1 MAREEIKQ
9 VGESKSN
16 GTQITLRDI
25 VNIFWANRWWFVI
38 SVLICLLLAVL
49 YLKKTPKTYA
59 RTASVLVKSQKGGGT
74 GMSQT
79 AMFQDMGVFGM
90 MASDVN
96 NEFYVF
102 KSYKLMADVV
112 NRLNLTV
119 NYFAQGRF
127 RKFNIYNITPIKASF
142 VDANPNYGFSV
153 RAKVLSDSTLQL
165 FGYKEAG
172 NKFNCN
178 GAAPV
183 NIKLSDTV
191 DTPVGRVHFVP
202 TDHITEYLGQTID
215 IVKSGFKAT
224 VLNYLAKVTV
234 SIADRQASVLNLSMR
249 DVSENRAE
257 DVLNT
262 LIDAYNAEA
271 QSDKNIVSKSTEQ
284 FINDRLEVINEEL
297 GAVDADIA
305 SFKSSAGL
313 TDVTTETSGY
323 QAEGSEYRRSGLAI
337 ENQLAIARQI
347 QGYINNPANRNQP
360 LPSNLGLDA
369 GIESQISQYNNLL
382 LQRNKLF
389 ASSSEKN
396 PLVQD
401 LDAQLIPLKQTIA
414 SSVNNLVSS
423 LSIQAGNV
431 RSREAMT
438 RGRVAAIPRQQN
450 SLMSKERQ
458 QKIKEELYLYLLN
471 KREENALSL
480 AMTESNIKVIDYA
493 KGPLAPVAPKST
505 FILAIALLLGLAIPA
520 ILFWL
525 LDILDVSVRGRRDV
539 EDAISAPFLGEIPK
553 KADMEGRQI
562 VVREDGRDSISE
574 AFRII
579 RTNMDFMNVS
589 NGQKQVVMFTS
600 QTPGNGKTF
609 VSTNLAVSF
618 AQTNKKI
625 ILVDTDIR
633 KATIETLVKKDG
645 DSKMV
650 NGLTSYLSGKIDD
663 VSQIIHRG
671 AFSSKLDVIFA
682 GPIPPNP
689 TELLM
694 TDKLA
699 TLVNELKK
707 SYDYIFLDNVPSGV
721 VADASIV
728 NKLCDL
734 TIFVIRAG
742 VMDRRLLPEVEK
754 LYKEKTLKNLCVVLN
769 STEQKKSGYGY
780 GYGYGYG

>member
-9 VGESKSN
+9 VSESKSN

-25 VNIFWANRWWFVI
+25 VNIFWINRWWFVI
-38 SVLICLLLAVL
+38 SVLICLILAVL
-49 YLKKTPKTYA
+49 YLKKTPKTYS

-74 GMSQT
+74 GMSQS
-79 AMFQDMGVFGM
+79 AVFQDMGVFGM
-90 MASDVN
+90 MTSDVN

-112 NRLNLTV
+112 DRLNLSV
-119 NYFAQGRF
+119 NYTMQKGLQKINLYKLSPVEATF
-127 RKFNIYNITPIKASF
+127 I
-142 VDANPNYGFSV
+142 DANPYNSFSIK
-153 RAKVLSDSTLQL
+153 AKVLNENEIQL
-165 FGYKEAG
+165 DGFKNNES
-172 NKFNCN
+172 
-178 GAAPV
+178 
-183 NIKLSDTV
+183 IKVRLSDTV
-191 DTPVGRVHFVP
+191 DTPVGRVFIVP
-202 TDHITEYLGQTID
+202 TDRINQYIGENFTIS
-215 IVKSGFKAT
+215 KNGYKQT
-224 VLNYLAKVTV
+224 VLNYLGKVTV
-234 SIADRQASVLNLSMR
+234 SIADRQASVLNLTMR
-249 DVSENRAE
+249 DVSEPRAE

-271 QSDKNIVSKSTEQ
+271 LNDKNTISRSTDK

-305 SFKSSAGL
+305 SYKSASGL

-323 QAEGSEYRRSGLAI
+323 AAEGSEYRRSGLAI

-347 QGYINNPANRNQP
+347 QGYINTPSNRNQP
-360 LPSNLGLDA
+360 LPSNLGLDP
-369 GIESQISQYNNLL
+369 GIEAQISQYNNLL

-423 LSIQAGNV
+423 LAIQAGNV

-438 RGRVAAIPRQQN
+438 RGRIAAIPRQQN
-450 SLMSKERQ
+450 NLFSKERQ

-493 KGPLAPVAPKST
+493 KGPLAPVAPRSM
-505 FILAIALLLGLAIPA
+505 FIMIIALLIGLAIPA
-520 ILFWL
+520 LIFWL
-525 LDILDVSVRGRRDV
+525 RDILDVSVRGRKDV
-539 EDAISAPFLGEIPK
+539 EDAISAPFLGEIPR

-618 AQTNKKI
+618 AQANKKI
-625 ILVDTDIR
+625 ILIDTDIR
-633 KATIETLVKKDG
+633 KATLETLVKKEG
-645 DSKMV
+645 ESKIV
-650 NGLTSYLSGKIDD
+650 NGLTTYLSGKIDD

-694 TDKLA
+694 TDRLGI
-699 TLVNELKK
+699 LVNELKK

-734 TIFVIRAG
+734 TIFVVRAG

-754 LYKEKTLKNLCVVLN
+754 LYKEKSLNNLAW
-769 STEQKKSGYGY
+769 Y
-780 GYGYGYG
+780 